1 MREKTNVYFLSEIIQ
16 RFSCD
21 CILLENI
28 DSNGNIKHALI
39 DTGVA
44 VYYDV
49 VCKFLERHKVQ
60 KLEFLC
66 ITHTHIDHTANTVSV
81 LEKYT
86 VDKLI
91 IKEFDMYWFEKG
103 ENESAQRMYERIV
116 SKAIDKNIKKLRIK

>member
-16 RFSCD
+16 VYSCD

-28 DSNGNIKHALI
+28 DSNGNIRHALI
-39 DTGVA
+39 DTKIA

-49 VCKFLERHKVQ
+49 ICKFLEKHKVH

-66 ITHTHIDHTANTVSV
+66 LTHSHIDHTQNAVSV

-86 VDKLI
+86 VDRLI
-91 IKEFDMYWFEKG
+91 MKEFDNYWFEPEG
-103 ENESAQRMYERIV
+103 
-116 SKAIDKNIKKLRIK
+116 L